1 MLWCSRQQNSKMDRF
16 PERIRRAV
24 LMPAPLP
31 PPSPPIPL
39 LGFPLPLPPPPPLPK
54 FEHLIMTRENAPYA
68 GRDVFSTLI
77 GHEVDFW
84 RFTGETVASFMDV
97 VQGVRPIFDANT
109 ASTGSKHKLGV
120 ENRLLMTYYW
130 IKKYPDLVEMSVM
143 FELSDKSISRD
154 LHLTV
159 DILWQYF
166 QGCIRWPTDEEWI
179 QMCGYWENIP
189 DAVGAIDGTVHIIQM
204 PEEDGHLYFSGHAHQ
219 YCISTQV
226 ICDNKGHIRHL
237 HVSSIKY
244 SFCLSP
250 NPPCPLCMQH
260 KHYSVAGGVLPPAR
274 PPICTT
280 PCMMPCEGQFIKNCD
295 QPTILMPGINLSIHT
310 FLHCS
315 HRGASAAW
323 NFPHHLLSPLYNKK
337 KYIQCPK
344 QLFGPFEK
352 LRPWVKYVMPNQAQ
366 QIMYIFEFIK
376 LSVYITKYCQMVEP
390 KII

>member
-39 LGFPLPLPPPPPLPK
+39 LGFPLPLPPPPPLAK
-54 FEHLIMTRENAPYA
+54 FQHLIMTRENAPYA

-130 IKKYPDLVEMSVM
+130 IKKYPDLVEMGVM

-204 PEEDGHLYFSGHAHQ
+204 PEEDGHLYFSGLAHQ

-237 HVSSIKY
+237 HVSSMYKI
-244 SFCLSP
+244 F
-250 NPPCPLCMQH
+250 
-260 KHYSVAGGVLPPAR
+260 VLPITQSSLPIVHAAQALFSCWWCSTPS
-274 PPICTT
+274 PPSNMHH
-280 PCMMPCEGQFIKNCD
+280 P
-295 QPTILMPGINLSIHT
+295 
-310 FLHCS
+310 LHDAM
-315 HRGASAAW
+315 RRTV
-323 NFPHHLLSPLYNKK
+323 YK
-337 KYIQCPK
+337 
-344 QLFGPFEK
+344 K
-352 LRPWVKYVMPNQAQ
+352 LRSTDNSNAGYKFINS
-366 QIMYIFEFIK
+366 YIFA
-376 LSVYITKYCQMVEP
+376 L
-390 KII
+390 